1 MGLMSAAG
9 GLLASKLAK
18 ATAAVGDVVQGKTFY
33 AGDKTLKT
41 GTMPNRP
48 GHQETKI
55 AFGNGT
61 GSIIVPIPKGAYLNN
76 GESRPDNY
84 DNSQNSSIAFLAGTA
99 TPDKVLTGNRFCS
112 AHGVN
117 IAGTMANRGAWG
129 STINPGGSVT
139 IPQGWHNGNG
149 VVKANGNSINF
160 HPIDRTVGW
169 GSGVRFTGEDA
180 TPGASGKMR
189 FVLKYWCRTEYNV
202 NGYIKV
208 LRNGREIHSTTF
220 NKTYDSPYNDDAPN
234 GYINVEFSGSGTYQI
249 QILVDYQAGNGE
261 LKMGGA
267 FIGY

>member
-41 GTMPNRP
+41 GTLALS
-48 GHQETKI
+48 GS
-55 AFGNGT
+55 AGT
-61 GSIIVPIPKGAYLNN
+61 GDVRKGKTFYSTNPK
-76 GESRPDNY
+76 SR
-84 DNSQNSSIAFLAGTA
+84 QTGTLE
-99 TPDKVLTGNRFCS
+99 D
-112 AHGVN
+112 
-117 IAGTMANRGAWG
+117 RGAWG
-129 STINPGGSVT
+129 TTIDPGGSVT
-139 IPQGWHNGNG
+139 VPAGIHSGGG

-208 LRNGREIHSTTF
+208 LRNGSEIHSTTF
-220 NKTYDSPYNDDAPN
+220 NKTYDNPYNDDAPN

>member
-41 GTMPNRP
+41 GTLRDLGNEPKATDVGLYNDGMYFYPMGSDSHEAFRATRAVYASLSDVYNTVP
-48 GHQETKI
+48 G
-55 AFGNGT
+55 G
-61 GSIIVPIPKGAYLNN
+61 
-76 GESRPDNY
+76 
-84 DNSQNSSIAFLAGTA
+84 
-99 TPDKVLTGNRFCS
+99 
-112 AHGVN
+112 
-117 IAGTMANRGAWG
+117 NRGAWG

-208 LRNGREIHSTTF
+208 LRNGSEIHSTTF

-249 QILVDYQAGNGE
+249 QVSVDYHAGNGE
-261 LKMGGA
+261 IKMGGA